1 MTKPNG
7 NGAARRRRKT
17 EVPGQALG
25 YGLQYTRLLHLL
37 LEAPPGSF
45 CSMEYLDDVAQEDAQ
60 GMTLVQSKSALTAN
74 PVSDRAKSLWKTL
87 SNWVTLAASGGCDP
101 ERTLFEIY
109 VSRPVT
115 GALVEAF
122 TAAKTVEAAQA
133 AILQARSELWGEPP
147 DFEKRAK
154 VSAEI
159 ASYVENVFE
168 GNQDQVAAII
178 KNFQLTCG
186 SGSPQADI
194 EAILKTHPISHSKVR
209 DIAIHMC
216 GVVKNRVDELLEA
229 GMPAII
235 SRDDFHTQYAAYVRK
250 IDRET
255 VLHSRAKQP
264 GRDEMQ
270 GHMPRL
276 FVQQLDLIG
285 MPYEDKLAAVSDYLM
300 AVADR
305 TDWTA
310 SGEVDA
316 TSFEDLNA
324 VLERQWKNKRLACR
338 VAHSSKPKEDQGQVL
353 YAECMQVTVPLQAMQ
368 PSPHFIP
375 GCFHELADDLSVGWH
390 PDYSAHLKAKKAA

>member
-1 MTKPNG
+1 
-7 NGAARRRRKT
+7 
-17 EVPGQALG
+17 
-25 YGLQYTRLLHLL
+25 
-37 LEAPPGSF
+37 
-45 CSMEYLDDVAQEDAQ
+45 MEYLDDVAQETEQ
-60 GMTLVQSKSALTAN
+60 GVTLVQSKSALTAN

-101 ERTLFEIY
+101 KRTLFEIY

-115 GALVEAF
+115 GTLVEAF
-122 TAAKTVEAAQA
+122 TAATTVEAAQA
-133 AILQARSELWGEPP
+133 AILLARSKLWGAGP
-147 DFEKRAK
+147 DFENRAE
-154 VSAEI
+154 VSADI
-159 ASYVENVFE
+159 ASYLDNVFE
-168 GNQDQVAAII
+168 GDQDQVAAII

-194 EAILKTHPISHSKVR
+194 EAILKTHPISHSKIR

-216 GVVKNRVDELLEA
+216 GVVKNRVDEMLEA

-235 SRDDFHTQYAAYVRK
+235 SRDDFHTQYGAYVRK

-255 VLHSRAKQP
+255 VLSSRAKQP
-264 GRDEMQ
+264 GQDEMQ

-285 MPYEDKLAAVSDYLM
+285 MSYEEKLAAVSDYLM
-300 AVADR
+300 AIADR

-316 TSFEDLNA
+316 SSFEDLNA
-324 VLERQWKNKRLACR
+324 VLERHWKNKRLSCR
-338 VAHSSKPKEDQGQVL
+338 AAHASKPPENQGQLL
-353 YAECMQVTVPLQAMQ
+353 YAECMQVTVQLQAMQ

-390 PDYSAHLKAKKAA
+390 PDYSMHLKAKKAA